1 LTGALKPRVSKEID
15 MNYDTTEMRA
25 TLRAAAIRRAF
36 AEWLREDSARLVS
49 AAGLLGGERWERRA
63 AVVAEAMVRGAEPE
77 DVEANLAALR
87 RLLTLEC
94 AADFDSPE
102 AVLFLRVHPDDPRA
116 EDVRLCAEA
125 LERGLDSM
133 SGMAAMGVR
142 EVV

>member
-1 LTGALKPRVSKEID
+1 

-25 TLRAAAIRRAF
+25 TLRAAIIRRDF
-36 AEWLREDSARLVS
+36 AEWLREDSDRLVS
-49 AAGLLGGERWERRA
+49 AAGLLGGKRWERRA
-63 AVVAEAMVRGAEPE
+63 AAMAEVMVRGAEPE
-77 DVEANLAALR
+77 DVDADLAALR

-102 AVLFLRVHPDDPRA
+102 VVRFLKVHPDDPRA

-125 LERGLDSM
+125 LEHGLDAM
-133 SGMAAMGVR
+133 GELAAMVMR